1 MDKEKIN
8 KLNQLKGMTIEELE
22 NCLVELSEQKF
33 RAKQIFKWMY
43 DSGVSSFDDMLNI
56 PKTLRNKLNDL
67 YTVTTLKLHSQQISE
82 TDGTTKF
89 IFETNKN
96 HKIESVVIPDKN
108 RVTLCL
114 STQVGCPLDCKFCA
128 TGLMGYKQNLTSG
141 EIFDQFLLA
150 SKSYD
155 KKITNIV
162 YMGMGEPLLNFE
174 NTLNSL
180 TIFNSELIS
189 NMHLKHITVST
200 AGIIP
205 NIYKLADSGLNV
217 RLALSLH
224 SCFNEIREKIMPI
237 NKKYPLEKLIEASKH
252 YVEKTG
258 LKITIEYVMFK
269 GINDRSEDVKGL
281 SKLFSQLPIKIN
293 IIPFNSLKHMNPTGL
308 SAELEPTTKENINEF
323 VKKLR
328 EKNIQVMVRDTQG
341 EDIAAACG
349 QLAITMNG

>member
-1 MDKEKIN
+1 MN
-8 KLNQLKGMTIEELE
+8 KKNQLKGMTLGELE
-22 NCLVELSEQKF
+22 NCLLKIGEKKF
-33 RAKQIFKWMY
+33 RAKQIFNWMY
-43 DSGVSSFDDMLNI
+43 NSGVSSFDKMLNI
-56 PKTLRNKLNDL
+56 PKTLRNKLSDL

-89 IFETNKN
+89 IFETNKS
-96 HKIESVVIPDKN
+96 HKIESVVIPNKN
-108 RVTLCL
+108 RTTLCL

-141 EIFDQFLLA
+141 EIFDQYLLTL
-150 SKSYD
+150 KYYD
-155 KKITNIV
+155 KQISNVV

-174 NTLNSL
+174 NTIKSL
-180 TIFNSELIS
+180 TIFNSDLIS
-189 NMHLKHITVST
+189 NIHLKYITVST

-205 NIYKLADSGLNV
+205 NIYKLADSDLNV

-224 SCFNEIREKIMPI
+224 SCFNEIRNKIMPI
-237 NKKYPLEKLIEASKH
+237 NKKYPLDNLIEAAKY
-252 YVEKTG
+252 YVKKTG
-258 LKITIEYVMFK
+258 LKITIEYVMLK
-269 GINDRSEDVKGL
+269 GINDRDEDVKGL

-328 EKNIQVMVRDTQG
+328 DKNMKVMVRETQG

-349 QLAITMNG
+349 QLAITLND